1 MAKKTEPFQLIPEL
15 DVAHAIAPR
24 KAIRK
29 VLDVHGGEIMRQ
41 KTIEISQLLWHDQ
54 DSTKKDVNIRIARAL
69 ELFES
74 LEPADGAEGMIATQM
89 VGTHFAALEC
99 LRRATLPNQTFEGR
113 DMALKHAEKLMALYA
128 KQLATLDKHRG
139 KGQQKVTVEHVHV
152 EAGGQAIVGNVEA
165 GQRGKKPLRSV
176 SGTEADAIEH
186 LPDPQIPEVQTKN
199 AVARKK
205 P

>member
-1 MAKKTEPFQLIPEL
+1 MAKKTVPFQLIPEM
-15 DVAHAIAPR
+15 DVAHTIAPR
-24 KAIRK
+24 KDIRK

-128 KQLATLDKHRG
+128 KQLATLDKHHG

-152 EAGGQAIVGNVEA
+152 EAGGQAIVGNVET

-176 SGTEADAIEH
+176 SGIESDAIEH
-186 LPDPQIPEVQTKN
+186 VPDPQIPEVQTKN

>member
-29 VLDVHGGEIMRQ
+29 ILDVHGGQIMRQ

-54 DSTKKDVNIRIARAL
+54 DSTKKDVNIRVARAL

-99 LRRATLPNQTFEGR
+99 LRRAKLPNQTFEGR

-152 EAGGQAIVGNVEA
+152 EAGGQAIVGNVET

-176 SGTEADAIEH
+176 SGIEPDAIEH

>member
-1 MAKKTEPFQLIPEL
+1 MAKKTVPFQLTPEM
-15 DVAHAIAPR
+15 DVAHAIVPR
-24 KAIRK
+24 KATRK
-29 VLDVHGGEIMRQ
+29 ILDVHGGEIMRQ

-54 DSTKKDVNIRIARAL
+54 DSTQKDVDIRVARAL

-152 EAGGQAIVGNVEA
+152 EAGGQAIVGNVET
-165 GQRGKKPLRSV
+165 GQRGKPLRSV
-176 SGTEADAIEH
+176 SGTEPDAIEH
-186 LPDPQIPEVQTKN
+186 MPDPQIPEVQTKS